1 MSNLKKK
8 NIIVTGASGGIG
20 YSIVKRLNE
29 AGANILA
36 SGTRIEKL
44 EELKKNFEGIKI
56 LKFDISQSKKIE
68 EFIEKATNELGGS
81 LDGIVNNAGITQDN
95 LAIRMSL
102 DEWQKVININLTS
115 TFLMSKFAIKKMLK
129 NKSGKIVNITS
140 VVGHTGNLGQ
150 ANYTASKAGIIA
162 MSKSLATEY
171 AKKNININCI
181 SPGFIKT
188 AMTDKID
195 DEFKIRYTTN
205 SNTSGQYDISYS
217 VTDGTY
223 ISQESTNITFN
234 VSNGWPTT
242 VWLIPD
248 TAPAA
253 FHRTGPNICAVGGPT
268 GFLLQSHY

>member
-1 MSNLKKK
+1 MSNLENK

-20 YSIVKRLNE
+20 NSIIKKLNE

-44 EELKKNFEGIKI
+44 EELKKKFEKIKI
-56 LKFDISQSKKIE
+56 LKFDISQSDKIE
-68 EFIEKATNELGGS
+68 EFIENATSELGGS
-81 LDGIVNNAGITQDN
+81 LDGLINNAGITQDN

-150 ANYTASKAGIIA
+150 ANYTASKAGIVA
-162 MSKSLATEY
+162 MSKSLAIEY

-195 DEFKIRYTTN
+195 DKFKEIILSKIPSARLGEPDDIAN
-205 SNTSGQYDISYS
+205 AVLFLSSEQSN
-217 VTDGTY
+217 Y
-223 ISQESTNITFN
+223 I
-234 VSNGWPTT
+234 NGETLH
-242 VWLIPD
+242 V
-248 TAPAA
+248 
-253 FHRTGPNICAVGGPT
+253 NGGM
-268 GFLLQSHY
+268 YMA

>member
-1 MSNLKKK
+1 MSNLEKK

-20 YSIVKRLNE
+20 NAIIKKLSE

-44 EELKKNFEGIKI
+44 EELKKNFEGLKI
-56 LKFDISQSKKIE
+56 LKFDISQSDKIE
-68 EFIEKATNELGGS
+68 EFIENATRELGGS
-81 LDGIVNNAGITQDN
+81 LDGVVNNAGITQDN
-95 LAIRMSL
+95 LAIRMNL

-115 TFLMSKFAIKKMLK
+115 TFLISKFAIKKMLK

-150 ANYTASKAGIIA
+150 ANYTASKAGIVA
-162 MSKSLATEY
+162 MSKSLAIEY

-195 DEFKIRYTTN
+195 DKFKEVIVSKIPSARLGEPEDIANAVLFLSSDQSDYINGETLHVNGGMYMAWQN
-205 SNTSGQYDISYS
+205 S
-217 VTDGTY
+217 
-223 ISQESTNITFN
+223 
-234 VSNGWPTT
+234 
-242 VWLIPD
+242 
-248 TAPAA
+248 
-253 FHRTGPNICAVGGPT
+253 
-268 GFLLQSHY
+268 FLNY